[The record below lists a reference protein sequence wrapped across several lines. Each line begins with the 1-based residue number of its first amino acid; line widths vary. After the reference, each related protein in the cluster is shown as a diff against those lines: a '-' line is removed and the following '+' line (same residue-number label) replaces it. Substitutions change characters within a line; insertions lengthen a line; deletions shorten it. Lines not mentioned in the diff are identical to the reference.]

1 MSLLSYPQFFLHTGK
16 SAILLILIRDKLG
29 KGMLSSQTDESD
41 SLDIIIFLFLQCKL
55 LLIDQAHVCTDS
67 GTKGS
72 GIVLFVYSAAA
83 TVTGTGRLLC
93 RENLA

>member
-1 MSLLSYPQFFLHTGK
+1 MHTGK

-55 LLIDQAHVCTDS
+55 LLIDQDHVCTDS

-72 GIVLFVYSAAA
+72 GIVLFVYSADS
-83 TVTGTGRLLC
+83 VQIWLLQQ
-93 RENLA
+93 